1 MFKSPQTLAD
11 LADTLGAT
19 VEGDGQREVSTLC
32 GIDEA
37 QRGALTFATD
47 AKRIAQL
54 AGSQASGAIVP
65 AAADLPEG
73 LGQQITLLKVE
84 DVQMA
89 LIALLQAVAP
99 SEDMPPA
106 GVHPLAVVDAA
117 AQVDPTAAIGPF
129 VRIGPGA
136 VIEAG
141 TQLAAHVS
149 IGANVQVGPQCVLAE
164 GVVIRY
170 GSVLGQRVR
179 IGPNSV
185 IGHDGF
191 GYHFKDG
198 VHHKVPHVGN
208 VVIEDDVE
216 LGACVCIDRAKWGS
230 TRIGQGAKIDNLVQI
245 AHNVQ
250 VQPGAVMAALV
261 GVAGSA
267 RVGRFAVLGG
277 HVGVRDNIEIGDG
290 TTIGAC
296 SCLAQSTPG
305 GETLFGIP
313 AKDARTKMREL
324 SAQAKLP
331 DLMKRVK
338 TLEKR
343 ISDSGAAT
351 NNQE

>member
-1 MFKSPQTLAD
+1 MFERPRRLSELAE
-11 LADTLGAT
+11 LLGAT
-19 VEGDGQREVSTLC
+19 VEGDGSREVSALAA
-32 GIDEA
+32 IDEA
-37 QRGALTFATD
+37 APGTLTFATD
-47 AKRIAQL
+47 AKRIARL
-54 AGSQASGAIVP
+54 GNCQAEGAIVP
-65 AAADLPEG
+65 LSEELPNALADQL
-73 LGQQITLLKVE
+73 TLLKVE

-89 LIALLQAVAP
+89 LISLLQALAP
-99 SEDMPPA
+99 PEDLPSA
-106 GVHPLAVVDAA
+106 GVDASA
-117 AQVDPTAAIGPF
+117 SVDPSAEVHASAAIGPF

-136 VIEAG
+136 VIEADCR
-141 TQLAAHVS
+141 LAAHASV
-149 IGANVQVGPQCVLAE
+149 GANVRLGKQCVLAE
-164 GVVIRY
+164 GAVIRY
-170 GSVLGQRVR
+170 GSILGDRVR

-216 LGACVCIDRAKWGS
+216 IGACACIDRAKWGS

-267 RVGRFAVLGG
+267 RIGRFAVLGG
-277 HVGVRDNIEIGDG
+277 HVGVRDNIDVGDG

-331 DLMKRVK
+331 DLMKRIRQ
-338 TLEKR
+338 LEKR

-351 NNQE
+351 NDQE

>member
-1 MFKSPQTLAD
+1 MFERSRRLSELAE
-11 LADTLGAT
+11 LLGAT
-19 VEGDGQREVSTLC
+19 VEGDGSREVSALA

-37 QRGALTFATD
+37 TPGTLTFATD
-47 AKRIAQL
+47 AKRIARL
-54 AGSQASGAIVP
+54 ANCQAEGAIVP
-65 AAADLPEG
+65 AGEALPED
-73 LGQQITLLKVE
+73 LGPLTLLKVE

-89 LIALLQAVAP
+89 LISLLQAVAP
-99 SEDMPPA
+99 PEDLPQA
-106 GVHPLAVVDAA
+106 GVEASASIDPSARVDAS
-117 AQVDPTAAIGPF
+117 VAIGPF

-141 TQLAAHVS
+141 CRLAANVNV
-149 IGANVQVGPQCVLAE
+149 GANVRLGKECVLAE
-164 GVVIRY
+164 GAVIRY
-170 GSVLGQRVR
+170 GSVLGERVR

-191 GYHFKDG
+191 GYHFKGG

-216 LGACVCIDRAKWGS
+216 VGACACIDRAKWGS

-267 RVGRFAVLGG
+267 QIGRFAVLGG
-277 HVGVRDNIEIGDG
+277 HVGVRDNIEVGDG

-331 DLMKRVK
+331 DLMKRVRQ
-338 TLEKR
+338 LEKR

-351 NNQE
+351 NDQE